1 MPLEPVPVNAVR
13 CHTSANPLANIE
25 RDNLRGLNLRAV
37 LHVAPEHDR
46 LRSAQ
51 TLDDE
56 RSAGTVRSEM
66 HGIPILVKWV
76 GAGPA
81 QPSVAA
87 SAYSVFRRPP
97 GQWKD
102 ILALLTNTVW
112 GVVSA

>member
-13 CHTSANPLANIE
+13 CHTSANPLANID

-37 LHVAPEHDR
+37 LQVAPEHDL
-46 LRSAQ
+46 LRIAQ

-56 RSAGTVRSEM
+56 RRAGTVRSEM

-81 QPSVAA
+81 SG
-87 SAYSVFRRPP
+87 SSLGYSVFRRPP
-97 GQWKD
+97 GQWRD